1 MENININKNKSF
13 NQKKI
18 KFQNFI
24 QLQKKN
30 NKYIKNG
37 ILNKKNRLSL
47 NLETDKKCIID
58 EKDKN
63 KSNVNQV
70 TSKIII
76 NTKSEETKI
85 ETTNKEATNY
95 INNSCKEDINKENI
109 GIFVVNKKMT
119 TDINDYIDD
128 EDSSI
133 IINSKNTNGQSSVY
147 ITPEKKKKY
156 RYYS

>member
-1 MENININKNKSF
+1 MEIFNKNKSL
-13 NQKKI
+13 NQKKN

-30 NKYIKNG
+30 NKYIKNR
-37 ILNKKNRLSL
+37 IFNKKNRLSL
-47 NLETDKKCIID
+47 NIDNAKKGIID
-58 EKDKN
+58 EKDKT

-95 INNSCKEDINKENI
+95 INNSYKEDINKENT

-119 TDINDYIDD
+119 TDVNDYIDD
-128 EDSSI
+128 EDSSM
-133 IINSKNTNGQSSVY
+133 IINNKNINEQSSVY
-147 ITPEKKKKY
+147 VTPEKKKKY